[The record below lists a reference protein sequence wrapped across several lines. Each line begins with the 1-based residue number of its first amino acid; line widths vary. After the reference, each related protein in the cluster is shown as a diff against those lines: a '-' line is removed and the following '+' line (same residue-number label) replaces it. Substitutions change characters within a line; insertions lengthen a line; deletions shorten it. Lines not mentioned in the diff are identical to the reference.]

1 MKQMYRIG
9 LFVVVTLF
17 FGSMVSAQAFSGKGL
32 KSIQIGLGL
41 SEHHG
46 WYPENGKGPKGHVS
60 PLAGNIN
67 VQLEFGIGK
76 YVGLG
81 GSIGFD
87 YASNLSRNSVGF
99 GYYGSPL
106 LGNSY
111 GSSSFRSFAVPITL
125 TADFH
130 FFQLIQDKS
139 GKSLH
144 ADKLDIYA
152 GLDFGSG
159 PAFAVPKSAYKS
171 YGSDVGYMI
180 YGGPHVGIKYY
191 VNEKMGVFLE
201 IGYGKAY
208 LNGGV
213 NFKF

>member
-1 MKQMYRIG
+1 MNRIG
-9 LFVVVTLF
+9 LLVAVILCYV
-17 FGSMVSAQAFSGKGL
+17 GSVKAQAFSGKGL
-32 KSIQIGLGL
+32 KSIQIGIGL
-41 SEHHG
+41 SEHNA
-46 WYPENGKGPKGHVS
+46 WYPENGKGPKGHVN
-60 PLAGNIN
+60 PLAGNLN

-99 GYYGSPL
+99 GYIGSPL
-106 LGNSY
+106 LGNAY
-111 GSSSFRSFAVPITL
+111 GGSSFRSFAVPITI
-125 TADFH
+125 TCDFH

-139 GKSLH
+139 GKSLN
-144 ADKLDIYA
+144 AEKLDIYA

-171 YGSDVGYMI
+171 YGSDIGYMI

-191 VNEKMGVFLE
+191 FNEKTGVFLE
-201 IGYGKAY
+201 AGYGKAY
-208 LNGGV
+208 VNGGV
-213 NFKF
+213 NIKL